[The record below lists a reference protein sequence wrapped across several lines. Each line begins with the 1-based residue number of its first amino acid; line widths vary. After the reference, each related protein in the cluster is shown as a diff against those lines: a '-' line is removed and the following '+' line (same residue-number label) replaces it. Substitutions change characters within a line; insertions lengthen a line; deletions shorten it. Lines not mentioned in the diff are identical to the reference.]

1 MPIYRLF
8 PTMADAWNAVEKI
21 NQALNYEGTAETWG
35 EPIEHP
41 YGHEALIRFRPEFLN
56 ERALT
61 VFAGTEEIDLIEAT
75 RRDFYIGPFP
85 GRFGKA
91 RAKLEEAQ
99 FLHDDLSRHRLIPA
113 APLVR
118 ALFFAF
124 LSTLYALKEVLKKT
138 SMFKDNE
145 VRAWWKLRQ
154 AELERKGEILQ
165 YLIFIVNRDKH
176 NASSYISI
184 SAHIY
189 NTQILNGELP
199 NGTAEIRQ
207 SAEGMLAYTYPNTSK
222 FRRIPVG
229 TIDSRYSVT
238 LIGAPHEHLGRAVN
252 GSDLFEAA
260 QIALEYFEQLV
271 FDAEQLESAQ
281 QNQWNRD

>member
-8 PTMADAWNAVEKI
+8 QSMPAAWDAIEQI
-21 NQALNYEGTAETWG
+21 NRAMNYQPPETWG

-41 YGHEALIRFRPEFLN
+41 YSNSALVRYRPELLN
-56 ERALT
+56 EDALAAF
-61 VFAGTEEIDLIEAT
+61 VGSEEIDLAEAA

-99 FLHDDLSRHRLIPA
+99 FLHDSLSAHRQMPA

-124 LSTLYALKEVLKKT
+124 LSTLYALREALKKT

-145 VRAWWKLRQ
+145 LRSWWRLRQ
-154 AELERKGEILQ
+154 AELEQKGELLQ
-165 YLIFIVNRDKH
+165 YLLLVVNRDKH
-176 NASSYISI
+176 NASSYIDI

-189 NTQILNGELP
+189 NAQVRNHELP
-199 NGTAEIRQ
+199 LGTAQIRQ
-207 SAEGMLAYTYPNTSK
+207 SAEGMLAYVYPNTPK

-229 TIDSRYSVT
+229 TVDARYFVT
-238 LIGAPHEHLGRAVN
+238 LIGAPSSHLGRTVN

-260 QIALEYFEQLV
+260 KVALEHFEQLV
-271 FDAEQLESAQ
+271 FDAEQLELAQ
-281 QNQWNRD
+281 H